1 MVLVVLEKEDGKDCL
16 KQRLQKLDQEAR
28 PFFEIRVM
36 NDKEGQIKM
45 EEHGVTCI
53 RRSVFF
59 IKDNVRSSPE
69 ETLLLWTEHN
79 VIEDLCMRKQ

>member
-16 KQRLQKLDQEAR
+16 KQRLKKLDQEAR